1 MNRRNFNRALAGAL
15 VAASDDAFCQ
25 QSVKATNVYR
35 IGVLSLTS
43 FGNTTLA
50 KVLVKPLEARGLIV
64 GRDITWEERVAEGNA
79 ERLPSLAAE
88 LVRLNVD
95 LIVAGPAVAIRAA
108 HNATTTIPIVMAF
121 SGDDPVTSGFV
132 ASLARPGGNVTG
144 VTAQVRDFAPK
155 WLELLRD
162 VLPGITRIAV
172 LTNPARPEHLQYAKM
187 LEAARPPG
195 VQLQTMGAGAPDQY
209 EAAFAEMSRERAN
222 ALIILGDVV
231 FSRDSGRLAALA
243 LAHRLPSIYLF
254 RDFVVS
260 GGLLAYGPDEG
271 QLLELAALY
280 IDKILK
286 GANPAELPVEQPTRF
301 RLAINLKTA
310 RTLGLTIPEAVRLRA
325 DDVIQ

>member
-1 MNRRNFNRALAGAL
+1 MNRRCFNRALAFAL
-15 VAASDDAFCQ
+15 VAASGGVLGQ
-25 QSVKATNVYR
+25 QSGKATRVYR
-35 IGVLSLTS
+35 IGVLSLTP

-50 KVLVKPLEARGLIV
+50 KVLVKPLEARGLIL
-64 GRDITWEERVAEGNA
+64 GRDITFDERVAEGKV

-95 LIVAGPAVAIRAA
+95 LIVAGPAMAIRAA
-108 HNATTTIPIVMAF
+108 HDATTTIPIVMAF

-132 ASLARPGGNVTG
+132 TSLARPGGNVTG
-144 VTAQVRDFAPK
+144 VTAQVRDFAAK
-155 WLELLRD
+155 WMELLRD

-187 LEAARPPG
+187 IEAARPPG
-195 VQLQTMGAGAPDQY
+195 VQLQMVGARAPDQY

-231 FSRDSGRLAALA
+231 FSRDSGKLAALA
-243 LAHRLPSIYLF
+243 LVHRLPSIYLF
-254 RDFVVS
+254 REFVVS

-271 QLLELAALY
+271 QLLDLAALY

-301 RLAINLKTA
+301 RLAVNLKTA
-310 RTLGLTIPEAVRLRA
+310 KTLGLTIPESVRLRA
-325 DDVIQ
+325 DEVIE